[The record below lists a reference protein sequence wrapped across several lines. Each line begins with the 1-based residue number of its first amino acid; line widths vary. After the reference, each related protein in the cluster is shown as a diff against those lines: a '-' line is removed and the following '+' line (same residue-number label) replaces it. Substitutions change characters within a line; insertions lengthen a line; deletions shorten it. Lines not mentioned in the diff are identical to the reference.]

1 MASCGAGAPHRPGG
15 AARLPPFF
23 MPQPGSAGRLSS
35 VPSLP
40 ADAFPRPFPSGSTPR
55 RPKPAEDGAENGMG
69 SARGAAEPKAAPGAE
84 AAPKAIR
91 RQAAETP
98 QNRPQSTPEKDEKRP
113 RPSGTKK
120 DPQCRNPALR
130 VFVGRSGRGA
140 AVNSWLPRS
149 YAFRKRRRPKNGQDV
164 CSGTRPSSRGRRTGS
179 CAAR

>member
-35 VPSLP
+35 VPPLP
-40 ADAFPRPFPSGSTPR
+40 ADAFPRPFSSGFTPR
-55 RPKPAEDGAENGMG
+55 RPKPAEDGAENDMG
-69 SARGAAEPKAAPGAE
+69 SARSVAAPKAAPGAE

-98 QNRPQSTPEKDEKRP
+98 QSTPEKDEKRP
-113 RPSGTKK
+113 RPPGTKK

-149 YAFRKRRRPKNGQDV
+149 YAFGSDAVRKTDRTYAPG
-164 CSGTRPSSRGRRTGS
+164 RGRRPGGG
-179 CAAR
+179 ARDHAPPGDV

>member
-1 MASCGAGAPHRPGG
+1 MRGGGPAPPGG
-15 AARLPPFF
+15 SRKTPPFF
-23 MPQPGSAGRLSS
+23 HASARKCRTTLFR
-35 VPSLP
+35 PLP
-40 ADAFPRPFPSGSTPR
+40 RPALLPRPFSSGFTPR

-69 SARGAAEPKAAPGAE
+69 SARGAAAPKAAPGAE

-98 QNRPQSTPEKDEKRP
+98 QNRPQSTPEKDEKMP

-120 DPQCRNPALR
+120 DPQYRNPALR

-149 YAFRKRRRPKNGQDV
+149 YAVGSDAVRKTDRTYAPGRGHRPGGGARDHAPPGDV
-164 CSGTRPSSRGRRTGS
+164 
-179 CAAR
+179 